1 MIRTTEIKLTL
12 NPAQAEQTHYAMGGY
27 FQEFPDRVCAHGVQL
42 CAKGLHRYVRLPED
56 TTEITLVFFKRR
68 VAESF
73 EIGRRKVKAR
83 DPIINVGQAGQR
95 FGNALTSSEIRCYA
109 LLDHPDVQLL
119 QCFRHELYRYY
130 INGYKFFRIEY

>member
-12 NPAQAEQTHYAMGGY
+12 NTAQAEQTHYAPY
-27 FQEFPDRVCAHGVQL
+27 FQEFPDRVCAHGVQI
-42 CAKGLHRYVRLPED
+42 CAKGLQRYVRLPKD
-56 TTEITLVFFKRR
+56 TQEITLVFFKRH

-83 DPIINVGQAGQR
+83 DPIINVGQAGQP
-95 FGNALTSSEIRCYA
+95 FGNAVSYEVRCYA

-119 QCFRHELYRYY
+119 QCFRHQLYRYY